1 MLRKPK
7 YAWCNDRTRLA
18 EENPTAGNPQDWL
31 TRRSLEGTGLQSI
44 SFDFLVN
51 WNKNSLVD
59 EVWIKRIVDDVCTP
73 WPIMDRTTLEDWI
86 RQVDSC
92 EDLNILIHFC
102 RINDLSC
109 HHFLFKDLPQ
119 WTDDMNEIVEIELM
133 QRPPTVRVIN
143 PRQIQQR
150 LRSLRGG
157 PAKMGGKGLRIGP
170 STLECYLSWKEDIW
184 PGDVDAIL
192 VDGGGK
198 ARVIIEY
205 KKHTNKDPVP
215 WEKQTLKEYRQR
227 DPRKYQSLG
236 ILRDRLGSEKMP
248 QILLIFYPTDPSIRE
263 IIVERLGGPFVNME
277 TKERTILP
285 IPRANS
291 LNSQKAFARAIVEM
305 I

>member
-18 EENPTAGNPQDWL
+18 EENPTAGNPHDWL

-73 WPIMDRTTLEDWI
+73 WPIMDPTTLEDWI

-102 RINDLSC
+102 RINGLSC

-133 QRPPTVRVIN
+133 RRPPTVRVIN

-184 PGDVDAIL
+184 VSTYVGIHRSWASPDSSASRVHRRL
-192 VDGGGK
+192 VIALRPCQEVP
-198 ARVIIEY
+198 ARSSAF
-205 KKHTNKDPVP
+205 PVA
-215 WEKQTLKEYRQR
+215 EEAFT
-227 DPRKYQSLG
+227 G
-236 ILRDRLGSEKMP
+236 
-248 QILLIFYPTDPSIRE
+248 
-263 IIVERLGGPFVNME
+263 
-277 TKERTILP
+277 
-285 IPRANS
+285 NS
-291 LNSQKAFARAIVEM
+291 LHLQFSSVWHCACTPHPNPRSLVFCYHLTAHAPAN
-305 I
+305 